1 VNGALARRVDQCA
14 ELGSCNR
21 AEPLWSSSGLALH
34 GPTRACSAR
43 AESMGFDGI
52 HGAFW
57 IGDSIGI
64 DSPLG
69 EGNDACGLLC

>member
-1 VNGALARRVDQCA
+1 MGKFGDAATEVARDA
-14 ELGSCNR
+14 PP
-21 AEPLWSSSGLALH
+21 A
-34 GPTRACSAR
+34 RACSAQ